1 MKKTLV
7 IPDVHGTTH
16 WKTCIDKID
25 EFDYIVQLGDW
36 FDQWVNKWDEVDQIE
51 NLREFI
57 ELKKK
62 YPEKVF
68 ALIGNH
74 DLGYLMN
81 ESMSGQQKNKFYDIN
96 DAMKEFAPYMD
107 IAAKIDG
114 YVLSHAGFSKTWMK
128 NNKFKTIEEVNEAF
142 HDSCY
147 EPFRFD
153 GWDSYGNDIT
163 QGPTWIRPGA
173 LIDDM
178 YFKKQIVG
186 HTEVKKPILLVKKGK
201 YEIVLVDSKDH
212 IKQYIIGDKVD
223 NIEQVAQY
231 KVGDKVEF
239 TFKNELK
246 RGHIEVVDKYGA
258 LECDGPSYDILV
270 PMDDTVYKHVEEK
283 NVKKLST

>member
-62 YPEKVF
+62 YPEKIF

-81 ESMSGQQKNKFYDIN
+81 ESMSGQQKNKFYDIKE
-96 DAMKEFAPYMD
+96 AMKEFVPYMD

-128 NNKFKTIEEVNEAF
+128 NNKFKTIDEVNAAF
-142 HDSCY
+142 HDSNY

-186 HTEVKKPILLVKKGK
+186 HTEVKNPCLLVKRGK
-201 YEIVLVDSKDH
+201 DEIILVDSKDH

-270 PMDDTVYKHVEEK
+270 PMEDIIYKHVEEK
-283 NVKKLST
+283 DVRKVQ

>member
-62 YPEKVF
+62 YPEKIF

-81 ESMSGQQKNKFYDIN
+81 ESMSGQQKNKFYDIK
-96 DAMKEFAPYMD
+96 DAMKEFVPYMD

-128 NNKFKTIEEVNEAF
+128 NNKFKTIDEVNAAF
-142 HDSCY
+142 HDSNY

-186 HTEVKKPILLVKKGK
+186 HTEVKNPCLLVKRGK
-201 YEIVLVDSKDH
+201 DEIILVDSKDH
-212 IKQYIIGDKVD
+212 IKQYIIGEKVD

-270 PMDDTVYKHVEEK
+270 PMEDIIYKHVEEK
-283 NVKKLST
+283 DVRKV